1 MKKDDE
7 ICLNSYATYTDF
19 RAHFE
24 NGQLVVDRCE
34 GIELGAALSL
44 FPGWA
49 LAELAE
55 DSLKR

>member
-1 MKKDDE
+1 MTKDDGV
-7 ICLNSYATYTDF
+7 CLTSYATYVDF
-19 RAHFE
+19 WAHFE

-49 LAELAE
+49 LTELAE